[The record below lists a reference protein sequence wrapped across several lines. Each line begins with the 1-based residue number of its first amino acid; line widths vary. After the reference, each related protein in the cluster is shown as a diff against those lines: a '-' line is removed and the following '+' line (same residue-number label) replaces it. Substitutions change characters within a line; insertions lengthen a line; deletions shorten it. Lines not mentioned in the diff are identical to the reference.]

1 MTSAILAI
9 LLASLTVAARAT
21 VPAAERAAARRDPR
35 TWRDQ

>member
-9 LLASLTVAARAT
+9 LLATLTIAARVA